1 MGLGAFIGPRGEGLV
16 AVRRRDVRRR
26 DRGRVGVWPDEHAGA
41 GDTYPRSGDRV
52 SVSFM
57 RFDHGGR
64 TSLARF

>member
-1 MGLGAFIGPRGEGLV
+1 MGFGVFIGPRGEDLV
-16 AVRRRDVRRR
+16 ARDVRRR
-26 DRGRVGVWPDEHAGA
+26 DRGRVGAWADEHAGA
-41 GDTYPRSGDRV
+41 RDAYPRSGDEV